1 MSQKD
6 GQLARV
12 AILEEGGV
20 IGAQAAQFTRQV
32 IDQVAD
38 RGYADDA
45 LETFITHL
53 AMAGQRALDGVEE
66 EGYDSLILEEL
77 KAEEGYDRALELR
90 DSMLCGCGIP
100 FSPTEQ
106 EFLLV
111 HILNLIG

>member
-12 AILEEGGV
+12 AILEEGG
-20 IGAQAAQFTRQV
+20 G
-32 IDQVAD
+32 
-38 RGYADDA
+38 GYADDA

-66 EGYDSLILEEL
+66 EGYDSRILEDL
-77 KAEEGYDRALELR
+77 KAEEGYDRALGLR

-100 FSPTEQ
+100 FSSTEQ